1 MITEG
6 DIIMDHLCEEHFDTI
21 DYLMS
26 EGFSGSLTRI
36 LMEDHELT
44 NEEANKVIEAYE
56 DMNSRRN
63 RMATPGNENISNA
76 IKGDILAR
84 LNNGAHHQN
93 KADIDLDMIMND
105 PRDWLQEAYEEA
117 LDLAFYL
124 KAAMI
129 KRGDYKGPRLKT
141 LDK

>member
-1 MITEG
+1 
-6 DIIMDHLCEEHFDTI
+6 
-21 DYLMS
+21 
-26 EGFSGSLTRI
+26 
-36 LMEDHELT
+36 
-44 NEEANKVIEAYE
+44 
-56 DMNSRRN
+56 
-63 RMATPGNENISNA
+63 MATPGNENISNA